1 MEVGTDLEDT
11 LPGSDSAYRKFSHL
25 ALFSQPSPQ
34 WPDQKAD
41 RAFVEAPSIMRHP
54 SIGALLHGENETGR
68 VNAFS
73 NFRLLLIPSEEE
85 IQDLALS
92 LFTVKETVG
101 YSVGSSVLF

>member
-1 MEVGTDLEDT
+1 
-11 LPGSDSAYRKFSHL
+11 
-25 ALFSQPSPQ
+25 
-34 WPDQKAD
+34 
-41 RAFVEAPSIMRHP
+41 MRHP

-85 IQDLALS
+85 IKDLTLS

-101 YSVGSSVLF
+101 YSVGSSALS